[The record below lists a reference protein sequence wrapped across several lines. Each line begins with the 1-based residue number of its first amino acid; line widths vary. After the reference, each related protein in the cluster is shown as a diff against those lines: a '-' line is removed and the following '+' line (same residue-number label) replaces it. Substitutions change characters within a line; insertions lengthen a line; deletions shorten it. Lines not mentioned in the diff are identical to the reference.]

1 MLFYMTTKTRFR
13 ALVVTPLAAVFA
25 LAAWQTASPL
35 QAQRTLGS
43 VPSGSALIDFR
54 VVGSD
59 GKPVTDLKPEDVTI
73 GVDGRNRVIQAL
85 RIVQI
90 GDGGATSALPAPF
103 GTNVLPEGQRNVMVL
118 FNDAS
123 IRAGQESDVKAATS
137 RFVSTLGSND
147 AVGLMTT
154 PRGSIRIDPTTDRG
168 VFNAGLEKVV
178 GQAAPMETAEDF
190 TCKTREVLDEL
201 RGLFGSLGAQTTPTY
216 VLFFSAGLAA
226 PVTSAA
232 QLRESSACELRV
244 DSYQNLAGVAAAARV
259 QMYVLQPEGLTTSR
273 PGDEGL
279 ESLAGVTGSRRY
291 WIGSSGQ
298 SVLDQIA
305 VETSAYYVATVA
317 LEDVERN
324 GQPHRLD
331 VAVARP
337 DTRTLAHSQI
347 VLGAPSPEG
356 RGGRGGRGGAPP
368 APSPRDM
375 LRTVAQ
381 FRDLPLRVGG
391 VASRLDPSQSK
402 LKVIAMMQPIE
413 AVTLTAASAAL
424 IKGDRLVSQWTAQ
437 PEELGRELVFA
448 ALTADPGKYR
458 LRMAATD
465 STGRAG
471 AADYEIDVSLHAADT
486 TQVSGVW
493 TFSNAS
499 GQMAPV
505 LQYSDEESAI
515 AYFELY
521 GQPPPNFFARLELAR
536 TMDGE
541 AIAAPQLQAAPG
553 AQGSGMFMIT
563 GQIPLAALEPGDY
576 VIRLTLGTD
585 PRATLVRTLRK
596 VQ

>member
-1 MLFYMTTKTRFR
+1 MLSSMKTKTRFQT
-13 ALVVTPLAAVFA
+13 LVSLA
-25 LAAWQTASPL
+25 LAAACALGAWQMASPL
-35 QAQRTLGS
+35 EAQRTLGR

-59 GKPVTDLKPEDVTI
+59 GEPVTDLKPEDVTI
-73 GVDGRNRVIQAL
+73 SVDGRNRVVQAL

-90 GDGGATSALPAPF
+90 GDGAATPALPPPF

-123 IRAGQESDVKAATS
+123 IRAGQETDVKAAVS
-137 RFVSTLGSND
+137 RFVAALGPTD

-154 PRGSIRIDPTTDRG
+154 PRGSIRVDPTTDRAA
-168 VFNAGLEKVV
+168 FSAGLEKVV
-178 GQAAPMETAEDF
+178 GQAAPMESAEDF

-201 RGLFGSLGAQTTPTY
+201 RGLFGGLRAQTTPTY
-216 VLFFSAGLAA
+216 VLFFSAGLATA
-226 PVTSAA
+226 TASSA
-232 QLRESSACELRV
+232 QLRASSACELRV
-244 DSYQNLAGVAAAARV
+244 DSYQNLAGAAAAGRV
-259 QMYVLQPEGLTTSR
+259 QVYVLQPEGLTTSL

-291 WIGSSGQ
+291 RIGSSGQ
-298 SVLDQIA
+298 SVLDQISA
-305 VETSAYYVATVA
+305 ETSAYYVATVA

-331 VAVARP
+331 ISVARP
-337 DTRTLAHSQI
+337 GTRTLAHNQI
-347 VLGAPSPEG
+347 VLGAAAE
-356 RGGRGGRGGAPP
+356 GRGGRGGAP
-368 APSPRDM
+368 ATPSPRDM
-375 LRTVAQ
+375 LRTAMQ

-391 VASRLDPSQSK
+391 VASRLDPNQSK

-413 AVTLTAASAAL
+413 SVTLTAASAAL
-424 IKGDRLVSQWTAQ
+424 IQGDRLVSQWTAQ

-448 ALTADPGKYR
+448 ALTADPGRYR

-471 AADYEIDVSLHAADT
+471 AADYDIDVSLAAADT
-486 TQVSGVW
+486 MHVSGLW

-505 LQYSDEESAI
+505 LEYAGEETAI
-515 AYFELY
+515 PYFELY
-521 GQPPPNFFARLELAR
+521 GTPPPNFFARLELAR
-536 TMDGE
+536 TMEGE
-541 AIAAPQLQAAPG
+541 AIAAPQLQAVPG

-563 GQIPLAALEPGDY
+563 GQIPLAPLEPGDY
-576 VIRLTLGTD
+576 VIRVTLGTD
-585 PRATLVRTLRK
+585 PQATLVRTLRK

>member
-1 MLFYMTTKTRFR
+1 MLSHMKTNTRFR
-13 ALVVTPLAAVFA
+13 ALVITSLAAVFA

-35 QAQRTLGS
+35 EAQRTLGS

-73 GVDGRNRVIQAL
+73 GVDGRNRVVQAL

-123 IRAGQESDVKAATS
+123 IRAGQESDVKAAIS

-154 PRGSIRIDPTTDRG
+154 PRGSIRVDPTTDRAAL
-168 VFNAGLEKVV
+168 NAGLEKVV
-178 GQAAPMETAEDF
+178 GQAASMETVEDF
-190 TCKTREVLDEL
+190 TCRTREVLDEL
-201 RGLFGSLGAQTTPTY
+201 RGMFGGLRAQASPTY

-232 QLRESSACELRV
+232 QLRASSACELRV

-259 QMYVLQPEGLTTSR
+259 QMYVLQPEGLTTSH

-291 WIGSSGQ
+291 RIGSSGQ

-331 VAVARP
+331 ISVARP
-337 DTRTLAHSQI
+337 DTRTLAHNQI
-347 VLGAPSPEG
+347 VLGALAAE
-356 RGGRGGRGGAPP
+356 GRGGRGGAPAP
-368 APSPRDM
+368 PSPRDM
-375 LRTVAQ
+375 LRTAAQ

-391 VASRLDPSQSK
+391 VASRLDPGQSK

-413 AVTLTAASAAL
+413 SVTLTAASAAL
-424 IKGDRLVSQWTAQ
+424 IQGDRLVSQWTAQ

-471 AADYEIDVSLHAADT
+471 AADYDIDVSLHAADT
-486 TQVSGVW
+486 TQVSGLW

-505 LQYSDEESAI
+505 LEYSEEESAI

-521 GQPPPNFFARLELAR
+521 GQPPPNFYARLELAR
-536 TMDGE
+536 TLDGE
-541 AIAAPQLQAAPG
+541 AIAAPQLQAAAG

-563 GQIPLAALEPGDY
+563 GQIPLAPLEPGDY
-576 VIRLTLGTD
+576 VIRVTLGTD
-585 PRATLVRTLRK
+585 PQAKLVRTLRK